1 VLASL
6 VVSIIVSVQIKSTPS
21 KKAPTGWDPL
31 LYMGRTPQEI
41 VELGREKWCQQH
53 KELIGKTP
61 SDMANANFKFEKAQR
76 VVNLEL
82 VRKLS
87 QSEQIFVKKLRV
99 EALEYG
105 KACQNLVV
113 LGCAPSVQISWKVF
127 HSKVGAEMEE
137 LLFKVIRNE
146 QVKDPIDASFT
157 SLYKDIE
164 ALVKTKNKPMR
175 GFQQETLKVWT
186 QLKKS
191 QIRLLNQ
198 IKNTTKENR
207 LCVQD
212 FMKKHLW
219 EAKSY
224 LELQ

>member
-6 VVSIIVSVQIKSTPS
+6 VVSILVTAQFKSTPI
-21 KKAPTGWDPL
+21 KNAPTGWDPL

-53 KELIGKTP
+53 AELIGKTP

-82 VRKLS
+82 AKKLS
-87 QSEQIFVKKLRV
+87 QSEQNFVKKLRV
-99 EALEYG
+99 DALEYG

-113 LGCAPSVQISWKVF
+113 LECAPSVQISWKVF
-127 HSKVGAEMEE
+127 HSKIGAEMEE

-146 QVKDPIDASFT
+146 QVKDPIDASFN
-157 SLYKDIE
+157 SLFKDIE
-164 ALVKTKNKPMR
+164 AFVKTKNKPKR
-175 GFQQETLKVWT
+175 GFQQETLKVWS

-191 QIRLLNQ
+191 HIRLMNQ
-198 IKNTTKENR
+198 VKKTTKENR

-212 FMKKHLW
+212 FMKKLLW

>member
-1 VLASL
+1 
-6 VVSIIVSVQIKSTPS
+6 
-21 KKAPTGWDPL
+21 
-31 LYMGRTPQEI
+31 
-41 VELGREKWCQQH
+41 
-53 KELIGKTP
+53 
-61 SDMANANFKFEKAQR
+61 
-76 VVNLEL
+76 
-82 VRKLS
+82 
-87 QSEQIFVKKLRV
+87 
-99 EALEYG
+99 
-105 KACQNLVV
+105 
-113 LGCAPSVQISWKVF
+113 
-127 HSKVGAEMEE
+127 MEE